1 MVLELEEIITI
12 LGDDFLNDKEVE
24 DLVKKL
30 EVIASHV
37 IDKTMNEAISNE
49 Q

>member
-1 MVLELEEIITI
+1 MVLELEEILTI

-37 IDKTMNEAISNE
+37 IDKTMNEGISNE